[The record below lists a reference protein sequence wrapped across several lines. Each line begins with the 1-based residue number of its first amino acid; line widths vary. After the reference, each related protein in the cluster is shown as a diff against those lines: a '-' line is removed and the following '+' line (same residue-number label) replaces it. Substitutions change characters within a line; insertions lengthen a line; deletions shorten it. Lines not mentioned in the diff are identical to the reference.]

1 MNRKKIFSFLTL
13 LMTVFALS
21 ACKSE
26 SIADRDVLEVSEDS
40 NEIIWG

>member
-1 MNRKKIFSFLTL
+1 
-13 LMTVFALS
+13 MTVFALS

-40 NEIIWG
+40 NEIIWGVKKMILAYLA